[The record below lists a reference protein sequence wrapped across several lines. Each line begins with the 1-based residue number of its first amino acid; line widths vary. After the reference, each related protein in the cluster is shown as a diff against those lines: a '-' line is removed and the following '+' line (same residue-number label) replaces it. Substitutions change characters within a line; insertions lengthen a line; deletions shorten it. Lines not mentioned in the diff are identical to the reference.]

1 MPTFPVSTSLNEDLV
16 LPITGS
22 DGTVR
27 EYTIKVPRAAEMVQI
42 SAMNTT
48 LIKALAGRI
57 PTGSDTSTTDLG
69 VADTQRILLG
79 QSVFDAMMAD
89 GISGPDLQLAVQTVN
104 IWVMSN
110 CDDEKALEHWLGKA
124 PAVKTPSDKT
134 GAAAP
139 TTRRRNSGNGT
150 NSRKTTS

>member
-27 EYTIKVPRAAEMVQI
+27 EYAIKVPRAAEMVQI

-48 LIKALAGRI
+48 LTNAMRGRA
-57 PTGSDTSTTDLG
+57 PVGSDTEAALLG
-69 VADTQRILLG
+69 VADAQRVLLG
-79 QSVFDAMMAD
+79 QETFDAMLTD
-89 GISGPDLQLAVQTVN
+89 GVSGPDLQKAVQTAN
-104 IWVMSN
+104 IWITSN
-110 CDDEKALEHWLGKA
+110 CNDELALEHWLGKA
-124 PAVKTPSDKT
+124 PAVKTPSGKT

-150 NSRKTTS
+150 TSQKTTS